1 MTDNLIENPIETDAA
16 TETDEAESPDHNGAY
31 RPDNVPD
38 KFWDEEAGG
47 VRTDAM
53 IKSYRDMERKLG
65 GLADTDIPDAPDGY
79 EITIDGES
87 LETDSEVDA
96 RLHAAGF
103 SRDQAQTVYELAQE
117 KMAPML
123 AEYAVNLE
131 ATAQTEKLA
140 QHFGGDD
147 KWKQL
152 SRQLTTWGR
161 ANCSEDIYEALSST
175 YEGVL
180 TMHRMMQSGEPGLG
194 GGSAPGGINNEK
206 SLKGM
211 MNDRRYWRDRDP
223 AFIEQVRQGF
233 RDLYPGD

>member
-1 MTDNLIENPIETDAA
+1 MTDNLIETGVTAET
-16 TETDEAESPDHNGAY
+16 TPPTSPDDNGTV
-31 RPDNVPD
+31 RPDNMPD
-38 KFWDEEAGG
+38 KFWDEKTGT

-53 IKSYRDMERKLG
+53 AKSYRDMESKLG
-65 GLADTDIPDAPDGY
+65 GLTDADIPDGPDGY
-79 EITIDGES
+79 EIEIDGKPF
-87 LETDSEVDA
+87 ETDSEVNA

-103 SRDQAQTVYELAQE
+103 SRDQAQTVYELARE

-123 AEYAVNLE
+123 AEYAVNME
-131 ATAQTEKLA
+131 AREQTEKLA
-140 QHFGGDD
+140 QHFGGED

-152 SRQLTTWGR
+152 SRQLATWGR
-161 ANCSEDIYEALSST
+161 ANCSDDVYGALSST

-180 TMHRMMQSGEPGLG
+180 TMHRMMQSGEPGLR
-194 GGSAPGGINNEK
+194 GGSAPGGVQDEQ

-223 AFIEQVRQGF
+223 AFIERVRQGF